1 MTPRSAVFIAFML
14 ALTTALWAAGALA
27 TPGQRERLLYAPG
40 SAQELEVYKIYGREP
55 GPTVMIM
62 GGIQGNEPG
71 AFLSADLY
79 ADLAVRRG
87 NLIVVPRANFKSIIK
102 FQRGPDG
109 DMNRKFQGD
118 LSGDP
123 DGQTVRILKE
133 LIAESDLLLNLHD
146 GSGFYRPH
154 WESEMANPNRYGQ
167 CIIADAAVYTHP
179 LTGQSLPLA
188 HYAQQVVDKIN
199 EEISEPLYKFHFFN
213 TRTGEQDSPYKE
225 QRGSATWFALTE
237 LGIPAYGVETSKNL
251 PNLEMKVYQHNLAVN
266 AFLEIFGVKLEQP
279 PLKLEPPRLAYA
291 LIRVNG
297 TAPLALTDGQTLR
310 LNYGDRVELIHLAA
324 NYERGLSADFIGLG
338 ELNDLGRVL
347 ELRQNCSLELRKDQH
362 LLGRLQLELRPQGEK
377 GPPQVLGEAS
387 LASLR
392 PAKIIEPVL
401 LTELSDSFPSL
412 PQAVSQP
419 LTLPPAASSPSTAEG
434 SLLTEAPAP
443 VEAELQAPGPIEG
456 FILEIDGRRVEVAA
470 GEKVRVL
477 AGSRLKMVDFKS
489 SGPPPAS
496 VVMNLKG
503 FVPPSRQSR
512 NNGEDRGSTADTASD
527 MMPAFSKGRRG
538 REYELNAEKG
548 KEILASAIVEIVQ
561 PKLESV
567 NFTING
573 QAHTLKLGQR
583 LTIASG
589 TKVVLTNVTLANGQE
604 LSNPRLTLGGRPFPA
619 ELPQTLTMPSFAANL
634 AVFNGQALAGKVTWA
649 LR

>member
-1 MTPRSAVFIAFML
+1 MTPRSAAFIAFLL
-14 ALTTALWAAGALA
+14 ALTTALWAAGASA
-27 TPGQRERLLYAPG
+27 APGQRERLLYAPG

-79 ADLAVRRG
+79 ADLSVRRG

-188 HYAQQVVDKIN
+188 HYAQQVVDKVN
-199 EEISEPLYKFHFFN
+199 EQISEPLYKFHFFN

-251 PNLEMKVYQHNLAVN
+251 PTLEMKVYQHNLAVN
-266 AFLEIFGVKLEQP
+266 AFLELFGVELEQP
-279 PLKLEPPRLAYA
+279 RLRLEPPRLAYA

-297 TAPLALTDGQTLR
+297 AAPLALTDGQTLR

-347 ELRQNCSLELRKDQH
+347 ELRQDCSLELRKDQH
-362 LLGRLQLELRPQGEK
+362 LLGRLQLELRPQGET

-387 LASLR
+387 LAALR
-392 PAKIIEPVL
+392 PAKIIEPAL
-401 LTELSDSFPSL
+401 LTELSEPFPSP
-412 PQAVSQP
+412 PQALSQP
-419 LTLPPAASSPSTAEG
+419 LTPPQAPADPASAEG

-443 VEAELQAPGPIEG
+443 AAIELKDPGRVEG
-456 FILEIDGRRVEVAA
+456 FILEIDGRRVEVAD

-477 AGSRLKMVDFKS
+477 AGSQLKMVDFKS
-489 SGPPPAS
+489 SGPLPAS

-527 MMPAFSKGRRG
+527 LMPAFSKGRRG

-548 KEILASAIVEIVQ
+548 KEVLASAIVEIVQ
-561 PKLESV
+561 PRLDSV
-567 NFTING
+567 SFSING
-573 QAHTLKLGQR
+573 QTHTLKLGQR
-583 LTIASG
+583 LPIAPG
-589 TKVVLTNVTLANGQE
+589 AKVRLTDVKLVDGQE
-604 LSNPRLTLGGRPFPA
+604 LSNPRFTLGGRPFPA